1 MYQRRDIFISKSP
14 PPLLPPL
21 PFHSL
26 YLSSLTPLTPAP
38 APPRPR
44 AGREMNGLANHAGYA
59 ATFPEYV
66 EEPGYA
72 AVSEQECPRKTAAVA
87 MVCHCADEARWARA
101 EARAA
106 S

>member
-1 MYQRRDIFISKSP
+1 
-14 PPLLPPL
+14 
-21 PFHSL
+21 
-26 YLSSLTPLTPAP
+26 
-38 APPRPR
+38 
-44 AGREMNGLANHAGYA
+44 MNGLANHAGYA